1 MKDSVKRLMAVGIG
15 GRRLRGASVL
25 ASVLLV
31 LASVGAGRA
40 AGAAAATLTVCPSGC
55 PYTQI
60 APALAAARN
69 GDTIEVAAG
78 TYRGGLTIGLSVK
91 LAGAGAGAT
100 IISGG
105 GTVLT
110 IGALGAASE
119 PTVSISG
126 VTITGGVTHSSP
138 ESVPFTGQEGVFALG
153 GGVEIPPK
161 ALFAHGFAGGAT
173 VTITNS
179 VITGNSTAPSTS
191 LPSGFAF
198 AAGAGVDN
206 WGTLTVTNTTVSD
219 NQAGGPV
226 ASDASGAGIQNWRN
240 LTLTNTVVRRNRSM
254 TSAPNGCS
262 AEGGGIT
269 SLGKLTIAASAVSGN
284 TVELSSN
291 AVCGDAHGGG
301 IFVTPHASATISNTT
316 VSHNRVAASS
326 TVTDASA
333 FAGGIA
339 GYGTLALRNS
349 TISGN
354 LVSAATTAA
363 TGTANPTSGG
373 LGIVFPGKATI
384 SNTSITGNDV
394 SATAATGTAA
404 AEAGGIQTT
413 DTTLSNSLVSGNR
426 LTATSQTGS
435 AIVRGAGI
443 DHGNGVL
450 DVYNTTI
457 SDNTATATGPTGQ
470 ALGGGVWNDVFFPP
484 PPNPQLN
491 LTKTTVTGN
500 TLTASPG
507 ITVHGGGLF
516 TTFPVTLTDTTI
528 SGNSPDNCFG
538 VSC

>member
-1 MKDSVKRLMAVGIG
+1 MGFRLTRRWKRYAV
-15 GRRLRGASVL
+15 VL
-25 ASVLLV
+25 AIAIGLV
-31 LASVGAGRA
+31 FPAVA
-40 AGAAAATLTVCPSGC
+40 ALPAWAAYPGPNGLISLRAAAATLTVCPSGC
-55 PYTQI
+55 PYSQI
-60 APALAAARN
+60 SDAVAAAHG
-69 GDTIEVAAG
+69 GDTIQVAAG
-78 TYRGGLTIGLSVK
+78 TYRGGFTIGVSVK
-91 LAGAGAGAT
+91 IVGAGAGSTA
-100 IISGG
+100 ISGG
-105 GTVLT
+105 GPVIT
-110 IGALGAASE
+110 IGSFGVNAE
-119 PTVSISG
+119 PTVFIDG
-126 VTITGGVTHSSP
+126 VTITRGGARSSP
-138 ESVPFTGQEGVFALG
+138 ESAALAGEDGVWALG

-161 ALFAHGFAGGAT
+161 AHFAGGAT

-198 AAGAGVDN
+198 AGGAGVDN
-206 WGTLTVTNTTVSD
+206 WGTLTLTNTTVSD

-226 ASDASGAGIQNWRN
+226 ASDAGGAGIQNWRN
-240 LTLTNTVVRRNRSM
+240 LTLNNTVVTRNRAI

-269 SLGKLTIAASAVSGN
+269 SLGKLTIAASAVSDN

-301 IFVTPHASATISNTT
+301 ILVHGSATISNTT
-316 VSHNRVAASS
+316 VSHNRAAASS
-326 TVTDASA
+326 TVTDANA
-333 FAGGIA
+333 FSGGIA
-339 GYGTLALRNS
+339 DYGTLALRDS

-373 LGIVFPGKATI
+373 LGIDFGGKATI

-394 SATAATGTAA
+394 SATAATGTAD
-404 AEAGGIQTT
+404 AEAGGIQTAN
-413 DTTLSNSLVSGNR
+413 TTLSNSLVSGNR
-426 LTATSQTGS
+426 LTATTQTGS
-435 AIVRGAGI
+435 AIVHGAGI
-443 DHGNGVL
+443 DHGNGLL
-450 DVYNTTI
+450 DVYDTTI
-457 SDNTATATGPTGQ
+457 SDNTATANGPTGQ

-516 TTFPVTLTDTTI
+516 TTFPITLTDSTI

>member
-1 MKDSVKRLMAVGIG
+1 M
-15 GRRLRGASVL
+15 RGAGVL
-25 ASVLLV
+25 ASVLLA

-60 APALAAARN
+60 APAIAAASP
-69 GDTIEVAAG
+69 GDTITVAAG
-78 TYRGGLTIGLSVK
+78 TYSGGFTIDKSLGLVGAGKGLTI
-91 LAGAGAGAT
+91 
-100 IISGG
+100 INGG
-105 GTVLT
+105 GPVVT
-110 IGALGAASE
+110 IGAFGAASE

-138 ESVPFTGQEGVFALG
+138 ESVPFTGQEGVFAAG
-153 GGVEIPPK
+153 GGIEIPPN
-161 ALFAHGFAGGAT
+161 ADFSGGAT
-173 VTITNS
+173 VTIANS

-198 AAGAGVDN
+198 AGGAGVDN
-206 WGTLTVTNTTVSD
+206 WGTLTLTNTTVSD

-226 ASDASGAGIQNWRN
+226 ASDAGGAGIQNWRN
-240 LTLTNTVVRRNRSM
+240 LTLTNTVVRRNRAM

-269 SLGKLTIAASAVSGN
+269 SLGKLTIAASAVSDN

-301 IFVTPHASATISNTT
+301 ILVHGSATISNTT
-316 VSHNRVAASS
+316 VSHNRAAASS
-326 TVTDASA
+326 TVTDANA
-333 FAGGIA
+333 FSGGIA
-339 GYGTLALRNS
+339 DYGTLALRNS

-363 TGTANPTSGG
+363 AGTANPTSGG
-373 LGIVFPGKATI
+373 LGIDFGGKATI
-384 SNTSITGNDV
+384 SDTSITGNDV
-394 SATAATGTAA
+394 SATSATGTAV
-404 AEAGGIQTT
+404 AEAGGIQTAN
-413 DTTLSNSLVSGNR
+413 TTLSNSLVSGNR
-426 LTATSQTGS
+426 LTATTQTGS
-435 AIVRGAGI
+435 AIVHGAGI
-443 DHGNGVL
+443 QHGNGLL
-450 DVYNTTI
+450 DVYDTTI
-457 SDNTATATGPTGQ
+457 SDNTGTANGPQGQ

-507 ITVHGGGLF
+507 ITVHGAGLF
-516 TTFPVTLTDTTI
+516 TTFPITLTDSTI

>member
-1 MKDSVKRLMAVGIG
+1 MKDSVKRLMAVRIG
-15 GRRLRGASVL
+15 GRRMRGAGVL
-25 ASVLLV
+25 ASVLLA

-60 APALAAARN
+60 APALAAATS
-69 GDTIEVAAG
+69 GDTIEIAAG
-78 TYRGGLTIGLSVK
+78 TYKGGLTIGVSVK

-110 IGALGAASE
+110 IGSFGAHAE
-119 PTVSISG
+119 PTVLIDG
-126 VTITGGVTHSSP
+126 VTITHGVARSSP
-138 ESVPFTGQEGVFALG
+138 ESAALAGQDGVWALG

-161 ALFAHGFAGGAT
+161 AHFTSGAT

-179 VITGNSTAPSTS
+179 AVTGNSAAPSAS

-198 AAGAGVDN
+198 AGGAGVDN
-206 WGTLTVTNTTVSD
+206 WGTLTLTNTTVSD

-226 ASDASGAGIQNWRN
+226 ASDADGAGIRNWKN
-240 LTLTNTVVRRNRSM
+240 LTLNHTVVRRNRAIASV
-254 TSAPNGCS
+254 PNGCS
-262 AEGGGIT
+262 ASGGGI
-269 SLGKLTIAASAVSGN
+269 SSSGKLTIADSAVSGN
-284 TVELSSN
+284 TVDLSSSAN
-291 AVCGDAHGGG
+291 CGEPHGGG
-301 IFVTPHASATISNTT
+301 ILVTGSGSATISNTT
-316 VSHNRVAASS
+316 VSRNRVAASS
-326 TVTDASA
+326 TAADA
-333 FAGGIA
+333 FAFSGGIA
-339 GYGTLALRNS
+339 DYGKLVLRDS

-354 LVSAATTAA
+354 RVSAATTAA
-363 TGTANPTSGG
+363 SGVANPTSGG
-373 LGIVFPGKATI
+373 LGIDASGKATI

-394 SATAATGTAA
+394 SATSATGAA
-404 AEAGGIQTT
+404 VAEAGGIQTAET
-413 DTTLSNSLVSGNR
+413 ALSNSLVSGNR
-426 LTATSQTGS
+426 LTASSQTGS
-435 AIVRGAGI
+435 ATVHGAGI
-443 DHGNGVL
+443 QHGNGLL
-450 DVYNTTI
+450 DVYGTTI
-457 SDNTATATGPTGQ
+457 SDNTATANGPKGQ
-470 ALGGGVWNDVFFPP
+470 ALGGGIWNDVFFPP

-516 TTFPVTLTDTTI
+516 TTFPITLTNSTI

>member
-15 GRRLRGASVL
+15 GRCLRGAGVL
-25 ASVLLV
+25 AGVLLA

-40 AGAAAATLTVCPSGC
+40 AGAAAATLRVCPSGC

-60 APALAAARN
+60 GPALAAARN

-78 TYRGGLTIGLSVK
+78 TYRGGFTIGLSVK

-110 IGALGAASE
+110 IGSFGVNAE
-119 PTVSISG
+119 PTVFIDG
-126 VTITGGVTHSSP
+126 VTITRGVARSSP
-138 ESVPFTGQEGVFALG
+138 ESAALAGQDGVWALG

-161 ALFAHGFAGGAT
+161 AISAGGFTGGAT

-179 VITGNSTAPSTS
+179 VITGNRTAPSAS

-198 AAGAGVDN
+198 AGGAGVDN
-206 WGTLTVTNTTVSD
+206 WGTLTLTNTTVSD

-226 ASDASGAGIQNWRN
+226 ASDAGGAGIQNWRN

-254 TSAPNGCS
+254 TSAPHGCS

-301 IFVTPHASATISNTT
+301 ILVHGSATISNTT
-316 VSHNRVAASS
+316 VSHNRAAASS
-326 TVTDASA
+326 TVTDANA

-339 GYGTLALRNS
+339 DYGKLALRDS

-373 LGIVFPGKATI
+373 LGIDFHGKATI

-394 SATAATGTAA
+394 SATAATGTAQ

-413 DTTLSNSLVSGNR
+413 DTMLSNSLVSGNR
-426 LTATSQTGS
+426 LTATTQTGS
-435 AIVRGAGI
+435 ATVRGAGI
-443 DHGNGVL
+443 DHGNGQL
-450 DVYNTTI
+450 DVSGTTI
-457 SDNTATATGPTGQ
+457 SGNTATAHGPQGQ

-484 PPNPQLN
+484 PPNPQLT
-491 LTKTTVTGN
+491 LTRTTVTGN

-516 TTFPVTLTDTTI
+516 TTFPITLTDSTI
-528 SGNSPDNCFG
+528 TGNSPDNCFG

>member
-1 MKDSVKRLMAVGIG
+1 MKDSVKRLVAVGIG
-15 GRRLRGASVL
+15 GRCMRDAGVL
-25 ASVLLV
+25 ASVLLA

-40 AGAAAATLTVCPSGC
+40 AAATLTVCPRGC

-60 APALAAARN
+60 GPALAAASN

-78 TYRGGLTIGLSVK
+78 TYHGGLTVGLSVK
-91 LAGAGAGAT
+91 LVGAGAGAT
-100 IISGG
+100 IISGD

-110 IGALGAASE
+110 IGSFGVNAE
-119 PTVSISG
+119 PTVFIDG
-126 VTITGGVTHSSP
+126 VTITRGVARSSP
-138 ESVPFTGQEGVFALG
+138 ESAALAGHDGVWALG
-153 GGVEIPPK
+153 GVVEIPPK
-161 ALFAHGFAGGAT
+161 AISAGGFAGGAT

-179 VITGNSTAPSTS
+179 VITGNSTAPSAS

-198 AAGAGVDN
+198 AGGAGVDN
-206 WGTLTVTNTTVSD
+206 WGTLTLNNTTVSD

-240 LTLTNTVVRRNRSM
+240 LTLRHTAVLRNRSI
-254 TSAPNGCS
+254 TSAPHGCS

-269 SLGKLTIAASAVSGN
+269 SPGKLTIAASAVTGN
-284 TVELSSN
+284 TAELSSS

-301 IFVTPHASATISNTT
+301 IFVTPHASATISDTT

-326 TVTDASA
+326 TVTDASS

-339 GYGTLALRNS
+339 GYGKLALRDS
-349 TISGN
+349 MISGN

-384 SNTSITGNDV
+384 SDTFITGNDV
-394 SATAATGTAA
+394 SATAATGTAV

-413 DTTLSNSLVSGNR
+413 DTTLSDSLVSGNR

-435 AIVRGAGI
+435 ATVRGAGI
-443 DHGNGVL
+443 DHGNGLL
-450 DVYNTTI
+450 DVSDTTV
-457 SDNTATATGPTGQ
+457 SDNTATANGPKGQ

-484 PPNPQLN
+484 PPNPRLT

-516 TTFPVTLTDTTI
+516 TTFPTTLTDSTI